1 MKTVAW
7 LSCFLF
13 LVLSAYASI
22 AKAEQ
27 VDVPEPAGGGS
38 VEVAVEGLA
47 SDEGLLYV
55 SLFTSADGFPGQTEL
70 AFANRS
76 VPADAAMDGSIVLKF
91 ASVPA
96 GRFAISVLHDTDGN
110 GKLTKNFVGNP
121 KEDYGFSQNPKS
133 TFGPPAFSKAAMSLE
148 AGEAK
153 RLVVKMK

>member
-1 MKTVAW
+1 MKTVTS
-7 LSCFLF
+7 LSSFLF
-13 LVLSAYASI
+13 LVLSAYANL
-22 AKAEQ
+22 AQAEQ
-27 VDVPEPAGGGS
+27 VDARDPAGGGS
-38 VEVAVEGLA
+38 VEVSVEGLA

-55 SLFTSADGFPGQTEL
+55 SLFISADGFPGQTEL

-76 VPADAAMDGSIVLKF
+76 VPADEATDGSIVLKF

-96 GRFAISVLHDTDGN
+96 GRFAVSVLHDTDRN
-110 GKLTKNFVGNP
+110 GKLSKNFLGIP

-133 TFGPPAFSKAAMSLE
+133 TFGPPPFSKAAMTLA